1 MSDLVEQLLSA
12 PGRYFGKQVT
22 HEGATEHLGVA
33 RIEVVPL
40 PGGGG
45 VAMDYEVLTP
55 EGGAVHVEHAVLA
68 RSAAGVVLVTAHS
81 HAPVASVVPQDPD
94 EPGWFPGPEG
104 SAPFPYAVRIEV
116 PEPEVIRYSWS
127 YAAPGGELSVRDVG
141 EVRRAG

>member
-1 MSDLVEQLLSA
+1 MSDLVEQLLAA

-22 HEGATEHLGVA
+22 HEGGTDHLGVA
-33 RIEVVPL
+33 RIDVVPL

-55 EGGAVHVEHAVLA
+55 EGGPVHVEHAVVA
-68 RSAAGVVLVTAHS
+68 RTAGGVVLMTAHS
-81 HAPVASVVPQDPD
+81 HAPAASVVPEDPA

-116 PEPEVIRYSWS
+116 PEPGSIRYSWS
-127 YAAPGGELSVRDVG
+127 YAVGGEPLSVRDVA
-141 EVRRAG
+141 EVRRTA